1 MLDGTAECI
10 YSFHIRAFNK
20 DLFLCPITSSAK
32 LTSSSH
38 YPMSMYSV
46 WISNSLSSQNWRN
59 WWRNITTF
67 YLYRKLNGWN
77 FLSSFGVSV
86 CRCEWWTRVCV
97 FVCMFVYMCVPE
109 RVPAAVCR
117 MDNRYMNVEYFSGW
131 NKLGNVF
138 ERNHLT
144 VGFWMPENV
153 EWALEEHGF
162 F

>member
-1 MLDGTAECI
+1 MVNDRSYSKMLDGTAECI
-10 YSFHIRAFNK
+10 YSFRIRAFNK
-20 DLFLCPITSSAK
+20 DLFLCPIISSAK

-86 CRCEWWTRVCV
+86 WLSERWTRVCV
-97 FVCMFVYMCVPE
+97 CVLFACLCICVCLRECRPLCVGWITDRWMLNIFPDEINLEMFL
-109 RVPAAVCR
+109 
-117 MDNRYMNVEYFSGW
+117 NG
-131 NKLGNVF
+131 
-138 ERNHLT
+138 T
-144 VGFWMPENV
+144 I
-153 EWALEEHGF
+153 
-162 F
+162 